1 MNQCSAVLAKAIR
14 WFLVRPVVFVATTV
28 PWGLLF
34 DWFML
39 LLGPALILLATSI
52 VGWCQPP
59 TTHACS
65 RCAVMTDA
73 LPTG

>member
-59 TTHACS
+59 PPVHVAGA
-65 RCAVMTDA
+65 R
-73 LPTG
+73 